1 MYGIG
6 IGESDFK
13 ILRIKKDYYIDKTKY
28 IKDIIDNRSKV
39 LLITR
44 PRRFGKTLNM
54 SMLRYYFDCTKKDN
68 KELFEGLKIMK
79 QDEKYT
85 SKLGYY
91 PCIYLTLKDAG
102 LQSYELMIMQLRT
115 LLMDIYYENRY
126 LLEEA
131 EMAPGERNTFN
142 KILLAEANEIEIIN
156 GIKMLSKIMSTYYN
170 KPVMLFLD
178 EYDVPLQNAY
188 VEGYYEECIKFFK
201 TFYGITFKDNPYLEK
216 TILTGVSR
224 VAKESIFSGA
234 NNFDVYTVLNDEFS
248 DDFGI
253 TEEESIGANNSAT
266 QEKTK
271 TTTQDK
277 KETETTA
284 QMKRTM
290 SESVTYNGTSKLTWP
305 IKGNIILPY
314 SVNSTIYFESLD
326 QYRINKGILIE
337 AKEGDEVKA
346 VRKAKVREI
355 KKSAE
360 YGQTVL
366 MDLGNEYTV
375 LYGQLKDI
383 RVKEGTMVNAGEV
396 IAKVAEP
403 TSYYTLEGTNLY
415 FQMEKDKK
423 SVDPLKYLE

>member
-1 MYGIG
+1 MNKQM
-6 IGESDFK
+6 EM
-13 ILRIKKDYYIDKTKY
+13 
-28 IKDIIDNRSKV
+28 
-39 LLITR
+39 
-44 PRRFGKTLNM
+44 GKTMFEVMKMRKNNKQNPFP
-54 SMLRYYFDCTKKDN
+54 LRKYYGAMIIGFVFF
-68 KELFEGLKIMK
+68 LGIMAYYSATFRQRRDQAK
-79 QDEKYT
+79 QE
-85 SKLGYY
+85 
-91 PCIYLTLKDAG
+91 
-102 LQSYELMIMQLRT
+102 
-115 LLMDIYYENRY
+115 
-126 LLEEA
+126 
-131 EMAPGERNTFN
+131 
-142 KILLAEANEIEIIN
+142 
-156 GIKMLSKIMSTYYN
+156 
-170 KPVMLFLD
+170 
-178 EYDVPLQNAY
+178 
-188 VEGYYEECIKFFK
+188 
-201 TFYGITFKDNPYLEK
+201 
-216 TILTGVSR
+216 VS
-224 VAKESIFSGA
+224 
-234 NNFDVYTVLNDEFS
+234 L
-248 DDFGI
+248 
-253 TEEESIGANNSAT
+253 EEESIGANNSAT

-326 QYRINKGILIE
+326 QYRINKGILI
-337 AKEGDEVKA
+337 A
-346 VRKAKVREI
+346 
-355 KKSAE
+355 AE

>member
-1 MYGIG
+1 MVPKKIPYLGQK
-6 IGESDFK
+6 ESSSDIESKDYMSIKTISYQRMQIILEEHMKKKITIQQLQKNLRLFNGNKEWICQTDQGRSHISFPEK
-13 ILRIKKDYYIDKTKY
+13 ILQDGCNWHPIIFILNNLKEIYRFICLGKGNGLTKPVWC
-28 IKDIIDNRSKV
+28 RSD
-39 LLITR
+39 
-44 PRRFGKTLNM
+44 GKA
-54 SMLRYYFDCTKKDN
+54 
-68 KELFEGLKIMK
+68 KENL
-79 QDEKYT
+79 
-85 SKLGYY
+85 SKN
-91 PCIYLTLKDAG
+91 I
-102 LQSYELMIMQLRT
+102 
-115 LLMDIYYENRY
+115 
-126 LLEEA
+126 
-131 EMAPGERNTFN
+131 
-142 KILLAEANEIEIIN
+142 KILLSKNNDSKNYMNKQMEMGKTMFEVMKMRKNNKQNPFPLRKYYGAMIIGCVFFL
-156 GIKMLSKIMSTYYN
+156 GIMAYYS
-170 KPVMLFLD
+170 
-178 EYDVPLQNAY
+178 A
-188 VEGYYEECIKFFK
+188 
-201 TFYGITFKDNPYLEK
+201 TFRQRRDQAKQE
-216 TILTGVSR
+216 VS
-224 VAKESIFSGA
+224 
-234 NNFDVYTVLNDEFS
+234 L
-248 DDFGI
+248 
-253 TEEESIGANNSAT
+253 EEESIGANNSAT

>member
-1 MYGIG
+1 MNKQM
-6 IGESDFK
+6 EM
-13 ILRIKKDYYIDKTKY
+13 
-28 IKDIIDNRSKV
+28 
-39 LLITR
+39 
-44 PRRFGKTLNM
+44 GKTMFEVMKMRKNNKQNPFP
-54 SMLRYYFDCTKKDN
+54 LRKYYGAMIIGFVFF
-68 KELFEGLKIMK
+68 LGIMAYYSATFRQRRDQAK
-79 QDEKYT
+79 QE
-85 SKLGYY
+85 
-91 PCIYLTLKDAG
+91 
-102 LQSYELMIMQLRT
+102 
-115 LLMDIYYENRY
+115 
-126 LLEEA
+126 
-131 EMAPGERNTFN
+131 
-142 KILLAEANEIEIIN
+142 
-156 GIKMLSKIMSTYYN
+156 
-170 KPVMLFLD
+170 
-178 EYDVPLQNAY
+178 
-188 VEGYYEECIKFFK
+188 
-201 TFYGITFKDNPYLEK
+201 
-216 TILTGVSR
+216 VS
-224 VAKESIFSGA
+224 
-234 NNFDVYTVLNDEFS
+234 L
-248 DDFGI
+248 
-253 TEEESIGANNSAT
+253 EEESIGANNS
-266 QEKTK
+266 
-271 TTTQDK
+271 
-277 KETETTA
+277 
-284 QMKRTM
+284 
-290 SESVTYNGTSKLTWP
+290 VTKLTWP

>member
-1 MYGIG
+1 MNKQM
-6 IGESDFK
+6 EM
-13 ILRIKKDYYIDKTKY
+13 
-28 IKDIIDNRSKV
+28 
-39 LLITR
+39 
-44 PRRFGKTLNM
+44 GKTMFEVMKMRKNNKQNPFP
-54 SMLRYYFDCTKKDN
+54 LRKYYGAMIIGFVFF
-68 KELFEGLKIMK
+68 LGIMA
-79 QDEKYT
+79 
-85 SKLGYY
+85 YY
-91 PCIYLTLKDAG
+91 
-102 LQSYELMIMQLRT
+102 
-115 LLMDIYYENRY
+115 
-126 LLEEA
+126 
-131 EMAPGERNTFN
+131 
-142 KILLAEANEIEIIN
+142 
-156 GIKMLSKIMSTYYN
+156 
-170 KPVMLFLD
+170 
-178 EYDVPLQNAY
+178 
-188 VEGYYEECIKFFK
+188 
-201 TFYGITFKDNPYLEK
+201 
-216 TILTGVSR
+216 
-224 VAKESIFSGA
+224 
-234 NNFDVYTVLNDEFS
+234 
-248 DDFGI
+248 
-253 TEEESIGANNSAT
+253 SAT
-266 QEKTK
+266 FRQRRDQAKQEKTK